1 MQTKNRTLFP
11 DIDECASSPCQ
22 NGGTCIDALNAYTC
36 NCIPG
41 YEGDNCEIGKIRQN
55 LALFL
60 VYQMSN
66 LKENVISIK
75 LYFMHYQKLS
85 RNTHNFFSIDI
96 DDCASDPCQNGGT
109 CIDGINS
116 YTCNCDSG
124 YSGSNCEIGIALH
137 N

>member
-1 MQTKNRTLFP
+1 MQTKNKTLFP

-66 LKENVISIK
+66 HKENVISIK

-85 RNTHNFFSIDI
+85 RNTHNFFFYRHRWLCLRSL
-96 DDCASDPCQNGGT
+96 PKWRN
-109 CIDGINS
+109 
-116 YTCNCDSG
+116 
-124 YSGSNCEIGIALH
+124 LH
-137 N
+137 RRYQLVYLQLRFWLFGKQLWNRYCFT